1 MPARLI
7 DGKAVAAEYRERVKT
22 DVAAFAARTGVT
34 PHLAAVVVGEHP
46 ASAVYVRNKRRA
58 CEKAGVASSLHELP
72 ESASQVDLLTVVHGL
87 NADPNVHGVLVQLP
101 LPDAIDER
109 AVLDAVDPRKDV
121 DCFHPENVGRLSQ
134 GRPRFAPCTPAGV
147 MELLDSAG
155 VETAGRRAAVL
166 GRSEIVGKPMAMLLL
181 ARGAADR
188 RADATVTVC
197 HSRTADLA
205 AVCREADI
213 LVAAL
218 GKPEFVTADFVKPGA
233 AVIDVGINRLPEDR
247 GGGLVGDVAFDAV
260 REVAGALTPVP
271 GGVGPMTVAVL
282 LRNTLTAAELQSRG
296 E

>member
-1 MPARLI
+1 MPATLI
-7 DGKAVAAEYRERVKT
+7 DGKRIAAAYRERVKA
-22 DVAAFAARTGVT
+22 DAAAYTGRTGVP

-58 CEKAGVASSLHELP
+58 CEKAGVGSSLHALP
-72 ESASQVDLLTVVHGL
+72 ESASQVDLLTVIRGL
-87 NADPNVHGVLVQLP
+87 NADPAVHGVLVQLP

-109 AVLDAVDPRKDV
+109 AVLDAVDPLKDV

-147 MELLDSAG
+147 MELLDAAG
-155 VETAGRRAAVL
+155 VETAGKRAVVL

-181 ARGAADR
+181 ARGA
-188 RADATVTVC
+188 DATVTVC
-197 HSRTADLA
+197 HSRTADLP
-205 AVCREADI
+205 AVCRGADV

-233 AVIDVGINRLPEDR
+233 AVIDVGINRRPDDR
-247 GGGLVGDVAFDAV
+247 GGGLVGDVAFDV
-260 REVAGALTPVP
+260 VKEVAGAVTPVP

-282 LRNTLTAAELQSRG
+282 LRNTLVAAELQIKG